1 MHKTLAL
8 LAVTAMTLFTAMT
21 PAQAEG
27 SAKSFEQKKAQR
39 LEKANKK
46 LAKAQSKVDCIKKAK
61 DMAALKACK

>member
-1 MHKTLAL
+1 MQKTVAL
-8 LAVTAMTLFTAMT
+8 LAVTAMTLFTAIV

-27 SAKSFEQKKAQR
+27 SAKSFEQKKAQH

-46 LAKAQSKVDCIKKAK
+46 LAKAQSKVDCIEKAK

>member
-8 LAVTAMTLFTAMT
+8 LAVTAMTLFTAMA

-46 LAKAQSKVDCIKKAK
+46 LAKAQSKVDCIEKTK

>member
-1 MHKTLAL
+1 MHKAIAL
-8 LAVTAMTLFTAMT
+8 LAVTAMTLFTAMI

-46 LAKAQSKVDCIKKAK
+46 LAKAQSKVDCIEKAK
-61 DMAALKACK
+61 EMAALKACK

>member
-1 MHKTLAL
+1 MQKTIAL
-8 LAVTAMTLFTAMT
+8 LAVTAMTLFTAMA

-27 SAKSFEQKKAQR
+27 SAKSFEHKKAQR

-61 DMAALKACK
+61 DMTALKACK